1 MVMIVSNIRC
11 MSESSE
17 VEDGGVATAVGSTY
31 ASAAKSPIRGGGR
44 GGAPKKDSTLGR
56 LELSHI

>member
-1 MVMIVSNIRC
+1 

-44 GGAPKKDSTLGR
+44 GGAPKKDSTLGC